1 MQNSGLC
8 SSIRVAAPALGEPAR
23 LVLAAPDVGDAP
35 RLEHG
40 VSLLAQPVEIGLCAV
55 EPPLDDVCIHIGCK
69 VLAAP
74 PLRQQRTHGR
84 ARDRDRL
91 GRQGDNAGAI
101 RLAQVGA
108 EALHFRV
115 LIARAGERDKRH
127 LPEQIPK
134 IMPLLERREHIRADD
149 EIQLRIRIARTQL
162 AHSVGRVA
170 LAGAVQLYVGDL
182 HARLAGEGQHRH
194 EQALRRLRA
203 ARRELLVR
211 RDTVRDDK
219 RQIRPDRRAHRAQR
233 GRMSQMWRVEAA
245 AIDADLHFFA
255 FFTSSIFGFC
265 SLRL

>member
-8 SSIRVAAPALGEPAR
+8 GSIRIAAPALGEVAR
-23 LVLAAPDVGDAP
+23 LVLAAPDMGDTP

-55 EPPLDDVCIHIGCK
+55 EPLLDDVRIHIRRE

-74 PLRQQRTHGR
+74 PPRQQRTNGR

-91 GRQGDNAGAI
+91 GRQGDDARVI
-101 RLAQVGA
+101 RPAQVGA
-108 EALHFRV
+108 EALDLRM
-115 LIARAGERDKRH
+115 LIARAGERDERH
-127 LPEQIPK
+127 LSEQVPK
-134 IMPLLERREHIRADD
+134 IVPLLKRCEHIRADD
-149 EIQLRIRIARTQL
+149 EIQLRVRIARAQL
-162 AHSVGRVA
+162 AHGVGRVA
-170 LAGAVQLYVGDL
+170 LAGAVQLHVRDL
-182 HARLAGEGQHRH
+182 HARLVCEGHHRH

-211 RDTVRDDK
+211 RDAIRNDE
-219 RQIRPDRRAHRAQR
+219 RQIRPDGRAHRAQR
-233 GRMSQMWRVEAA
+233 GRMSQMRRVEAA
-245 AIDADLHFFA
+245 AIDADLHLRA

>member
-8 SSIRVAAPALGEPAR
+8 SSIRVASPALGEPAR

-40 VSLLAQPVEIGLCAV
+40 VSLLAQPAEIGLCAI
-55 EPPLDDVCIHIGCK
+55 EPLLDDVCIHIRRK
-69 VLAAP
+69 VLAAA

-84 ARDRDRL
+84 ARNRNRL
-91 GRQGDNAGAI
+91 GRQSDDAGGI

-108 EALHFRV
+108 EALHLIM
-115 LIARAGERDKRH
+115 LIARAGECDERH
-127 LPEQIPK
+127 LPEQIPE
-134 IMPLLERREHIRADD
+134 IVPLLERREHIRADD
-149 EIQLRIRIARTQL
+149 EVQLRIRIARAQL
-162 AHSVGRVA
+162 AHGVGRVA
-170 LAGAVQLYVGDL
+170 LAGAVQLHVRDL

-194 EQALRRLRA
+194 EQALRRLRTA
-203 ARRELLVR
+203 LRELLRR
-211 RDTVRDDK
+211 RDAVRDDE
-219 RQIRPDRRAHRAQR
+219 RQLRPDRRAHRAQR
-233 GRMSQMWRVEAA
+233 GRMSQVRRVEAA